1 MPRNSVPYVRVV
13 ALEPIA
19 RSAVKQETLGHGRRI
34 CRYDKEPEHRVL
46 AFRIENQMS
55 ERTPP
60 SRAVLR
66 ANKAFK
72 AAQPELTEY
81 EKTQKALLDNRERL
95 KSERLAREAAAGD
108 GSQGPS
114 RDGSR

>member
-1 MPRNSVPYVRVV
+1 
-13 ALEPIA
+13 
-19 RSAVKQETLGHGRRI
+19 
-34 CRYDKEPEHRVL
+34 
-46 AFRIENQMS
+46 MS